1 MCVAN
6 NFGRCHGWLPT
17 KNIGREG
24 GAKPKRGPHRLS
36 AWAPRLK
43 PTLWGME
50 MDVLIIHFAVH
61 SHYALHQLYW
71 LLLYALLLLYYN
83 FFFFLKTSWLLANA
97 CTCIEHSSRRRI
109 PSSSCK
115 GNKKMQLAAAWMATL
130 RLEFLAFFLLVI
142 LFNCAPGN
150 PRLVGLGTCNGMR
163 GEET

>member
-1 MCVAN
+1 M
-6 NFGRCHGWLPT
+6 
-17 KNIGREG
+17 IE

-50 MDVLIIHFAVH
+50 MAVFIIHFAVH
-61 SHYALHQLYW
+61 SLYALHQLYW
-71 LLLYALLLLYYN
+71 AIGYYMSYYILLLLHYN
-83 FFFFLKTSWLLANA
+83 IYFFLKTSWLLAYA
-97 CTCIEHSSRRRI
+97 CTCMEHSSRRRI

-115 GNKKMQLAAAWMATL
+115 GNKKKQLAASWMSTL